1 METGPVRLH
10 GQPKGML
17 VRHMLLPLR
26 AWPILLEARQ
36 KLFSLRALR
45 RLLPGVH
52 ARADRCRQGH
62 QRGALRIRLEATML
76 RGLHGLPALR
86 RDRGLRLTPLT
97 PSKI

>member
-1 METGPVRLH
+1 MTLPDLTHGEVRN
-10 GQPKGML
+10 
-17 VRHMLLPLR
+17 
-26 AWPILLEARQ
+26 Q
-36 KLFSLRALR
+36 KAALFSLRALR

-62 QRGALRIRLEATML
+62 QRGALRIRLEAIML